1 MRYRITIE
9 KGDKRQFVPRDQVF
23 SYVVVY
29 SLLLKLAVSR
39 YNFGLKTRRY
49 GSVYLGVDVLGVCE
63 VFFYVC

>member
-9 KGDKRQFVPRDQVF
+9 ESDKRQFVPRDQVF
-23 SYVVVY
+23 SYLVPY
-29 SLLLKLAVSR
+29 CLLLKMAVSR

-49 GSVYLGVDVLGVCE
+49 GSVYLGVDVLGVFE